1 MAYNYEYPYTDPNR
15 YNADWLLNKMK
26 ELEGRLD
33 GILEDALKLT
43 KEYVDTRLSK
53 YQAQIAQIRKE
64 IEAVSSRTDEL
75 SDEIVRQVLRLEG
88 LISDAER
95 QAENLFIIANN
106 RTDLQIERNNEYIF
120 REIEDNILANITVI
134 NYFTGEHVTVQDMF
148 DYLASLH
155 LENATT
161 YNGLRDK
168 NLTYNELIAKRIT
181 YTELVKN
188 GATVLSEKEK

>member
-1 MAYNYEYPYTDPNR
+1 MAYNYEYPYTDSNR

-33 GILEDALKLT
+33 GIVEETLQLT
-43 KEYVDTRLSK
+43 KAYVDDRLAN
-53 YQAQIAQIRKE
+53 YQTQITE
-64 IEAVSSRTDEL
+64 IKQEIKTL
-75 SDEIVRQVLRLEG
+75 SDRDEEISSEMIRQVVRLEG

-95 QAENLFIIANN
+95 EAESLFIIANN

-134 NYFTGEHVTVQDMF
+134 NYFTGERMTVQGMF

-155 LENATT
+155 LQNAIT
-161 YNGLRDK
+161 YDGLRDK
-168 NLTYNELIAKRIT
+168 NLTYAELIAKSIT

-188 GATVLSEKEK
+188 GATLL

>member
-26 ELEGRLD
+26 ELEARLG

-43 KEYVDTRLSK
+43 KEYVDIRLSA
-53 YQAQIAQIRKE
+53 YQAQIEQIRNE
-64 IEAVSSRTDEL
+64 IQAMSDRTDEL
-75 SDEIVRQVLRLEG
+75 SEEIVSQVVRLEN

-95 QAENLFIIANN
+95 KAESLFVIANN

-120 REIEDNILANITVI
+120 REIEDNILSNITVI
-134 NYFTGEHVTVQDMF
+134 NYFTGANVTVQEMF

-155 LENATT
+155 LESAIT

-168 NLTYNELIAKRIT
+168 NLTYTGLIEKRIT

-188 GATVLSEKEK
+188 GSTIL

>member
-15 YNADWLLNKMK
+15 YNDDWLLNKMK

-33 GILEDALKLT
+33 GIIEETLALT
-43 KEYVDTRLSK
+43 KTYVDNRLET
-53 YQAQIAQIRKE
+53 YQSQIESIRQDIAE
-64 IEAVSSRTDEL
+64 LSQRTDTL
-75 SDEIVRQVLRLEG
+75 SAHVAAEVLRLESKI
-88 LISDAER
+88 LDAER
-95 QAENLFIIANN
+95 KAESLFIIANN

-134 NYFTGEHVTVQDMF
+134 NYFTGERVTVQGMF

-155 LENATT
+155 VENAIT

-168 NLTYNELIAKRIT
+168 NLTYTELIAKSIS

-188 GATVLSEKEK
+188 GSTLL

>member
-26 ELEGRLD
+26 ELEARLD
-33 GILEDALKLT
+33 GILEEALKLT
-43 KEYVDTRLSK
+43 KEYVDTRLSE

-64 IEAVSSRTDEL
+64 IQAVSDRTDEL
-75 SDEIVRQVLRLEG
+75 SAEMVQQVMRLEG

-95 QAENLFIIANN
+95 EAESLFIIANN
-106 RTDLQIERNNEYIF
+106 RTDLQIEQNNEYIF

-134 NYFTGEHVTVQDMF
+134 NYFTGEKTTVQDMF

-155 LENATT
+155 LENAIT

-188 GATVLSEKEK
+188 GAIVL

>member
-33 GILEDALKLT
+33 GILDEALKLT
-43 KEYVDTRLSK
+43 KEYVDTRLYD
-53 YQAQIAQIRKE
+53 YQAQILQIRNE
-64 IEAVSSRTDEL
+64 IQAVSDRTYAL
-75 SDEIVRQVLRLEG
+75 SEDLVEQVARLEG

-95 QAENLFIIANN
+95 KAESLFIIANN
-106 RTDLQIERNNEYIF
+106 RTDLKIERNNEYIF
-120 REIEDNILANITVI
+120 REIEDNIISNITVI
-134 NYFTGEHVTVQDMF
+134 NYFTGEHVSVQDMF

-155 LENATT
+155 LQNAIT
-161 YNGLRDK
+161 YDGLREK
-168 NLTYNELIAKRIT
+168 NLTYAELIAKSIS

-188 GATVLSEKEK
+188 GATLL

>member
-15 YNADWLLNKMK
+15 YNSDWLLNKMK

-33 GILEDALKLT
+33 GIVEETLALT
-43 KEYVDTRLSK
+43 KTYVDEQLET
-53 YQAQIAQIRKE
+53 YQSQIESIRRE
-64 IEAVSSRTDEL
+64 IAEVSQRTDTL
-75 SDEIVRQVLRLEG
+75 SARVASEVLRLEAKI
-88 LISDAER
+88 LDAER
-95 QAENLFIIANN
+95 KAESLFIIANN

-120 REIEDNILANITVI
+120 REIEDNILGNITVI
-134 NYFTGEHVTVQDMF
+134 NYFTGERMSVQGMF

-155 LENATT
+155 LQNAIT

-168 NLTYNELIAKRIT
+168 NLTYTELIAKSIS

-188 GATVLSEKEK
+188 GATLL

>member
-33 GILEDALKLT
+33 GIVEETLQLT
-43 KEYVDTRLSK
+43 KEYVDTRLAD
-53 YQAQIAQIRKE
+53 YQTQISEIKQQIK
-64 IEAVSSRTDEL
+64 TL
-75 SDEIVRQVLRLEG
+75 SDKDEEISSEMIRQVVRLEG

-95 QAENLFIIANN
+95 EAESLFIIANN
-106 RTDLQIERNNEYIF
+106 RTDLQIQRNNEYIF
-120 REIEDNILANITVI
+120 HEIEDNILANITVI
-134 NYFTGEHVTVQDMF
+134 NYFTGENVTVQEMF

-155 LENATT
+155 LQNAIT
-161 YNGLRDK
+161 YDGLRDK
-168 NLTYNELIAKRIT
+168 NLTYTELVAKSIT

-188 GATVLSEKEK
+188 GGTLL

>member
-33 GILEDALKLT
+33 GILNEALKLT
-43 KEYVDTRLSK
+43 KEYVDTRLSE
-53 YQAQIAQIRKE
+53 YQAQIAQIRNE
-64 IEAVSSRTDEL
+64 IQAVSDRTDEISEEML
-75 SDEIVRQVLRLEG
+75 QQVTRLEG

-95 QAENLFIIANN
+95 KAESLFIIANN

-120 REIEDNILANITVI
+120 REIEDNILSNITVT
-134 NYFTGEHVTVQDMF
+134 NYFTGAKVTVQDMF

-155 LENATT
+155 LENAIT

-168 NLTYNELIAKRIT
+168 NLTYTEFIAKRIT

-188 GATVLSEKEK
+188 GSTLL

>member
-33 GILEDALKLT
+33 GILEEALKLT
-43 KEYVDTRLSK
+43 KEYVDTRLSE
-53 YQAQIAQIRKE
+53 YQAQITQIRNE
-64 IEAVSSRTDEL
+64 IQAVYDRTDEI
-75 SDEIVRQVLRLEG
+75 SDEMVQQVARLEG

-95 QAENLFIIANN
+95 QAESLFIIANN
-106 RTDLQIERNNEYIF
+106 RTDMQIERNNEYIF

-134 NYFTGEHVTVQDMF
+134 NYFTGEHTTVQDMF

-155 LENATT
+155 LQNAIT

-168 NLTYNELIAKRIT
+168 NLTYAELIAKRIT

-188 GATVLSEKEK
+188 GGTLL

>member
-33 GILEDALKLT
+33 GILEEALKLT

-53 YQAQIAQIRKE
+53 YQAQIAQIREE
-64 IEAVSSRTDEL
+64 IQAVSDRTDEL
-75 SDEIVRQVLRLEG
+75 SAEMVQQVMRLEG

-95 QAENLFIIANN
+95 EAESLFIIANN

-134 NYFTGEHVTVQDMF
+134 NYFTGERVTVQNMF

-155 LENATT
+155 LENAIT

-168 NLTYNELIAKRIT
+168 NLTYNGLIAKRIT

-188 GATVLSEKEK
+188 GAIVL

>member
-33 GILEDALKLT
+33 GILEEALKLT
-43 KEYVDTRLSK
+43 KEYVDIRLSE

-64 IEAVSSRTDEL
+64 IQAVSDRTDEI
-75 SDEIVRQVLRLEG
+75 SEEMMQQVARLEG

-95 QAENLFIIANN
+95 KAESLFVIANN

-120 REIEDNILANITVI
+120 REIEDNILRNITVI
-134 NYFTGEHVTVQDMF
+134 NYFTGANVTVQEMF

-155 LENATT
+155 LENAIT
-161 YNGLRDK
+161 YNGLHDK
-168 NLTYNELIAKRIT
+168 NLTYTELIAKSIT

-188 GATVLSEKEK
+188 GAVVL

>member
-26 ELEGRLD
+26 ELEGRLN
-33 GILEDALKLT
+33 GILEEALKLT
-43 KEYVDTRLSK
+43 KEYVDTRFSE
-53 YQAQIAQIRKE
+53 YQAQIVQIRNE
-64 IEAVSSRTDEL
+64 IQAVSDRTDEI
-75 SDEIVRQVLRLEG
+75 SEEMVQQVARLEG

-95 QAENLFIIANN
+95 KAESLFIISNN

-134 NYFTGEHVTVQDMF
+134 NYFTGEKVTVQDMF

-155 LENATT
+155 LQNAIT
-161 YNGLRDK
+161 YNSLRDK
-168 NLTYNELIAKRIT
+168 NLTYTELIAKHIT

-188 GATVLSEKEK
+188 GATLL

>member
-15 YNADWLLNKMK
+15 YNDDWLLNKMK

-33 GILEDALKLT
+33 GIIEETLALT
-43 KEYVDTRLSK
+43 KTYVDNRLET
-53 YQAQIAQIRKE
+53 YQSQIESIRQDIAE
-64 IEAVSSRTDEL
+64 LSQRTDTL
-75 SDEIVRQVLRLEG
+75 SAHVAAEVLRLEAKI
-88 LISDAER
+88 LDAER
-95 QAENLFIIANN
+95 KAESLFIIANN

-120 REIEDNILANITVI
+120 RGIEDNILANITVI
-134 NYFTGEHVTVQDMF
+134 NYFTGERMTVQGMF

-155 LENATT
+155 VENAIT

-168 NLTYNELIAKRIT
+168 NLTYTELIAKSIS

-188 GATVLSEKEK
+188 GSTLL

>member
-33 GILEDALKLT
+33 GILEEALKLT
-43 KEYVDTRLSK
+43 KEYVDIRLSE
-53 YQAQIAQIRKE
+53 YQAQIAQIRNE
-64 IEAVSSRTDEL
+64 IQAVSDRTDEI
-75 SDEIVRQVLRLEG
+75 SEEMVQQVARLEG

-95 QAENLFIIANN
+95 KAESLFIIANN
-106 RTDLQIERNNEYIF
+106 RTDLQIARNNEYIF

-134 NYFTGEHVTVQDMF
+134 NYFTGANVTVQDMF

-155 LENATT
+155 LENAIT

-168 NLTYNELIAKRIT
+168 NLTYTELIAKRIT

-188 GATVLSEKEK
+188 GNTLL

>member
-26 ELEGRLD
+26 ELEGHLD
-33 GILEDALKLT
+33 GILEEALKLT
-43 KEYVDTRLSK
+43 KEYVDTRLSE
-53 YQAQIAQIRKE
+53 YQSQIAQIRIE
-64 IEAVSSRTDEL
+64 IQAVSDRTDEL
-75 SDEIVRQVLRLEG
+75 SAEMVQQVMRLEG

-95 QAENLFIIANN
+95 EAESLFIIANN

-155 LENATT
+155 LENAIT

-168 NLTYNELIAKRIT
+168 NLTYTELIAKRIT
-181 YTELVKN
+181 YTELVKK
-188 GATVLSEKEK
+188 GGILL

>member
-15 YNADWLLNKMK
+15 YNDDWLINKMK

-33 GILEDALKLT
+33 GIIEETLALT
-43 KEYVDTRLSK
+43 KTYVDNRLET
-53 YQAQIAQIRKE
+53 YQSQIESIRQDIAE
-64 IEAVSSRTDEL
+64 LSQRTDTL
-75 SDEIVRQVLRLEG
+75 SAHVAEEVLRLEAKI
-88 LISDAER
+88 LDAER
-95 QAENLFIIANN
+95 KAESLFIIANN

-134 NYFTGEHVTVQDMF
+134 NYFTGERMSVQDMF
-148 DYLASLH
+148 NYLASLH
-155 LENATT
+155 LQNAIT

-168 NLTYNELIAKRIT
+168 NLTYTELIAKSIS

-188 GATVLSEKEK
+188 GSTLL

>member
-33 GILEDALKLT
+33 GIVDETLALT
-43 KEYVDTRLSK
+43 KTYVDNQLET
-53 YQAQIAQIRKE
+53 YQSQIDSIRRE
-64 IEAVSSRTDEL
+64 IEEVSQRTDTL
-75 SDEIVRQVLRLEG
+75 SSHVADEVLRLEAKI
-88 LISDAER
+88 LDAER
-95 QAENLFIIANN
+95 KAENLFIISNN

-134 NYFTGEHVTVQDMF
+134 NYFTGERTTVQNMF

-155 LENATT
+155 LQNSIT
-161 YNGLRDK
+161 YNGLIDK
-168 NLTYNELIAKRIT
+168 NLTYTQLIAKSIS

-188 GATVLSEKEK
+188 GSTLL

>member
-33 GILEDALKLT
+33 GIVEETLNLT
-43 KEYVDTRLSK
+43 KKYVDDRLAG
-53 YQAQIAQIRKE
+53 YQEQIAQIRKE
-64 IEAVSSRTDEL
+64 IQAVSDRTDEL
-75 SDEIVRQVLRLEG
+75 SEEIVQQVVRLEG

-95 QAENLFIIANN
+95 KAESLFIIANN

-134 NYFTGEHVTVQDMF
+134 NYFTGEHTTVQDMF

-155 LENATT
+155 LENAIT

-168 NLTYNELIAKRIT
+168 NLNYTELIAKNIT

-188 GATVLSEKEK
+188 GATLL

>member
-15 YNADWLLNKMK
+15 YNSDWLLNKMK

-33 GILEDALKLT
+33 GILEEALKLT
-43 KEYVDTRLSK
+43 KEYVDTRLSE
-53 YQAQIAQIRKE
+53 YQAQIAQIRNE
-64 IEAVSSRTDEL
+64 IQAVSDRTDEL
-75 SDEIVRQVLRLEG
+75 SEEIVRQVLRLEG

-155 LENATT
+155 LENAIT

-168 NLTYNELIAKRIT
+168 NLTYTELIAKRIT
-181 YTELVKN
+181 YTELVQK
-188 GATVLSEKEK
+188 GGILL

>member
-33 GILEDALKLT
+33 GIVEEAVRIT
-43 KEYVDTRLSK
+43 KIYVDERLVG
-53 YQAQIAQIRKE
+53 YQAQISDIKRE
-64 IEAVSSRTDEL
+64 INKLYNQD
-75 SDEIVRQVLRLEG
+75 DEISAEIVQQVSRLEG

-95 QAENLFIIANN
+95 KAESLFVIANN
-106 RTDLQIERNNEYIF
+106 RTDIQIKRNNEYIF

-134 NYFTGEHVTVQDMF
+134 NYFTGENTTVQDMF

-155 LENATT
+155 LQNAIT
-161 YNGLRDK
+161 YTEFANK
-168 NLTYNELIAKRIT
+168 NLTYNALKEKSIT

-188 GATVLSEKEK
+188 GAVVL

>member
-15 YNADWLLNKMK
+15 YNADWLLNKIK

-33 GILEDALKLT
+33 GILEEALKLT

-64 IEAVSSRTDEL
+64 IQAVSDRTDEI
-75 SDEIVRQVLRLEG
+75 SEEMIQQVTRLEG
-88 LISDAER
+88 LISDAEHH
-95 QAENLFIIANN
+95 AESLFIISNN
-106 RTDLQIERNNEYIF
+106 RTDLQIQRNNEYIF

-134 NYFTGEHVTVQDMF
+134 NYFTGANVSVQDMF

-155 LENATT
+155 LENAIT

-168 NLTYNELIAKRIT
+168 NLTYSALIAKRIT

-188 GATVLSEKEK
+188 GNTIL

>member
-26 ELEGRLD
+26 ELEGRLN

-43 KEYVDTRLSK
+43 KEYVDDRLAN
-53 YQAQIAQIRKE
+53 YQTQISE
-64 IEAVSSRTDEL
+64 IKQEIKTL
-75 SDEIVRQVLRLEG
+75 SDRDEEISSEMIRQVVRLEG

-95 QAENLFIIANN
+95 EAESLFIIANN

-120 REIEDNILANITVI
+120 REIEDNILSNITVI
-134 NYFTGEHVTVQDMF
+134 NYFTGERMTVQGMF

-155 LENATT
+155 LQNAIT
-161 YNGLRDK
+161 YDGLRDK
-168 NLTYNELIAKRIT
+168 NLTYAELVAKSIS

-188 GATVLSEKEK
+188 GDTLL

>member
-1 MAYNYEYPYTDPNR
+1 MAYNYEYPYTDPSRTNL
-15 YNADWLLNKMK
+15 DWLLNKMK

-33 GILEDALKLT
+33 GILEEALKLT
-43 KEYVDTRLSK
+43 KEYVDSRLAA
-53 YQAQIAQIRKE
+53 YQTQIAEIRRD
-64 IEAVSSRTDEL
+64 IETLSEKDAEL
-75 SDEIVRQVLRLEG
+75 ASELIRQVSRLEG

-95 QAENLFIIANN
+95 KAESLFIIANN

-134 NYFTGEHVTVQDMF
+134 NYFTGERVTVQDMF

-155 LENATT
+155 LQNAIT
-161 YNGLRDK
+161 YDGLREK
-168 NLTYNELIAKRIT
+168 NLTYAELIAKSIS

-188 GATVLSEKEK
+188 GATLL

>member
-33 GILEDALKLT
+33 GIVEESLALT
-43 KEYVDTRLSK
+43 KTYVDNRLET
-53 YQAQIAQIRKE
+53 YQSQIESIRRE
-64 IEAVSSRTDEL
+64 IAEVSQRTGAL
-75 SDEIVRQVLRLEG
+75 SVHVANEVLRLESEI
-88 LISDAER
+88 LEAER
-95 QAENLFIIANN
+95 KAESLFIISNN

-120 REIEDNILANITVI
+120 REIEDNILGNITVI
-134 NYFTGEHVTVQDMF
+134 NYFTGERTTVQNMF
-148 DYLASLH
+148 NYLASLH
-155 LENATT
+155 LQNAIS

-168 NLTYNELIAKRIT
+168 NLTYTELIAKSIS

-188 GATVLSEKEK
+188 GATLL

>member
-33 GILEDALKLT
+33 GIVEEPLALT
-43 KEYVDTRLSK
+43 KTYVDNRLAT
-53 YQAQIAQIRKE
+53 YQSQIDSIRQE
-64 IEAVSSRTDEL
+64 IAELSQRTDTL
-75 SDEIVRQVLRLEG
+75 SAHVADEVLRLETKI
-88 LISDAER
+88 LEAER
-95 QAENLFIIANN
+95 EAESLFIIANN

-120 REIEDNILANITVI
+120 REIEDNILSNITVI
-134 NYFTGEHVTVQDMF
+134 NYFTGERMTVQNMF

-155 LENATT
+155 LQNAIT

-168 NLTYNELIAKRIT
+168 NLTYTELIAKSIT

-188 GATVLSEKEK
+188 GGTLL

>member
-33 GILEDALKLT
+33 GILEEALKLT
-43 KEYVDTRLSK
+43 KEYVDTRLSD

-64 IEAVSSRTDEL
+64 IQAVSDRTDVISE
-75 SDEIVRQVLRLEG
+75 EIVRQVVRLEG

-95 QAENLFIIANN
+95 KAESLFIISNN

-134 NYFTGEHVTVQDMF
+134 NYFTGEHTTVQDMF

-155 LENATT
+155 LQNAIT

-168 NLTYNELIAKRIT
+168 NLTYTELVAKSIT

-188 GATVLSEKEK
+188 GATLL

>member
-33 GILEDALKLT
+33 GILEEALKLT
-43 KEYVDTRLSK
+43 KEYVDTRLSE
-53 YQAQIAQIRKE
+53 YQAQIVQIRKE
-64 IEAVSSRTDEL
+64 IQAVSDRTDEL
-75 SDEIVRQVLRLEG
+75 SAEMVQQVMRLEG

-95 QAENLFIIANN
+95 EAESLFIIANN

-134 NYFTGEHVTVQDMF
+134 NYFTGERVTVQNMF

-155 LENATT
+155 LENAIT

-168 NLTYNELIAKRIT
+168 NLTYTELIAKRIT

-188 GATVLSEKEK
+188 GAILL

>member
-26 ELEGRLD
+26 DLEGRLD
-33 GILEDALKLT
+33 GILEESLKLT
-43 KEYVDTRLSK
+43 KEYVDTRLSG

-64 IEAVSSRTDEL
+64 IQAVSDRAGEL
-75 SDEIVRQVLRLEG
+75 SVEMVRQVLRLEV

-95 QAENLFIIANN
+95 KAESLFVIANN

-120 REIEDNILANITVI
+120 HEIEDNILTNISVI
-134 NYFTGEHVTVQDMF
+134 NYFTGERTTVQGMF
-148 DYLASLH
+148 DYLAILH
-155 LENATT
+155 LQNAIT
-161 YNGLRDK
+161 YDRLRDK
-168 NLTYNELIAKRIT
+168 NLTYAELIAKNIS

-188 GATVLSEKEK
+188 GATLL